1 MVEEGLPKKPLLL
14 KSVKRLTKKKK
25 KNKISFFF
33 RTLEIKQRLTV
44 TWGAIIQE
52 NGQILIIKA
61 NFVVI

>member
-1 MVEEGLPKKPLLL
+1 MVEEGLPKKQLLI
-14 KSVKRLTKKKK
+14 KSEKRLTKKKK

-33 RTLEIKQRLTV
+33 RTLEINQRLTV